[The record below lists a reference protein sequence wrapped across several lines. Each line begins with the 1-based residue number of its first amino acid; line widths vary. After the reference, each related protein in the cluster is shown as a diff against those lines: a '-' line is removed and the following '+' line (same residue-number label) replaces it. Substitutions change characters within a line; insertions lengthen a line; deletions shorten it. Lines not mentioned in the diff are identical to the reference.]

1 MLRMNMQCIEN
12 QNLGSIDM
20 KKYIYEKQL
29 SICQSV
35 YIDNISYIAIPA
47 SLFLNDI
54 YHLFNGIMRRHI
66 NYPMTRQINT
76 AIND

>member
-20 KKYIYEKQL
+20 KNTFMKNNCRL
-29 SICQSV
+29 SV
-35 YIDNISYIAIPA
+35 YIDNISYIAIQA

-76 AIND
+76 AINK